1 MDSGKFTYVSET
13 RAKGRAEGRAEEAA
27 KNILIVLKARGI
39 PVDDHSRR
47 RIEACTDQEA
57 LEKWVSRAA
66 VINKIEELFEG

>member
-1 MDSGKFTYVSET
+1 MTSGKFTYVSET
-13 RAKGRAEGRAEEAA
+13 RSKGRAEERAEEAA

-47 RIEACTDQEA
+47 RIEACTDQDA

-66 VINKIEELFEG
+66 VVNNVDKLFED